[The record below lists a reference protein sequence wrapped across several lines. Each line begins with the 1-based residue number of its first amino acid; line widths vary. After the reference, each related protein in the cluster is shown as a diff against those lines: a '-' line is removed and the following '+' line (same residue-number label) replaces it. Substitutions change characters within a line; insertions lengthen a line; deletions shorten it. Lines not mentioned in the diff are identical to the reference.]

1 MKTLYILRHAKS
13 SWASVEQLPDH
24 ERPLLEEGK
33 KRTRKLIN
41 YLLENA
47 IKPELILS
55 STAKRA
61 SETAGYIASALAIDN
76 AQIKLIPSLYNAG
89 TEQIFNQFID
99 LDDSLNSIMIVG
111 HNPSLTN
118 FVNYWLEPPID
129 WLPTSGLVG
138 IEFDTVHW
146 GDIPK
151 ATAKVKFVVSPKLLK
166 GQ

>member
-33 KRTRKLIN
+33 KRTRKIIN
-41 YLLENA
+41 YLLQNK
-47 IKPELILS
+47 IMPELIIS

-61 SETAGYIASALAIDN
+61 SETAGYIASALAVDA
-76 AQIKLIPSLYNAG
+76 AQIKLVPSLYNAG
-89 TEQIFNQFID
+89 SEQIFNQFID
-99 LDDSLNSIMIVG
+99 LDDSLASVMIVG

-118 FVNYWLEPPID
+118 FVNYWLKPSLD

-138 IEFDTVHW
+138 IEFDTKHW
-146 GDIPK
+146 EELSK
-151 ATAKVKFVVSPKLLK
+151 AKAKVKFVISPKMLK

>member
-13 SWASVEQLPDH
+13 SWASVEQLSDH

-33 KRTRKLIN
+33 KRTRKIIN
-41 YLLENA
+41 YLLTNQ
-47 IKPELILS
+47 IKPDLILC

-61 SETAGYIASALAIDN
+61 SETAGYIANALAINN
-76 AQIKLIPSLYNAG
+76 AQIRLIPSLYNAG
-89 TEQIFNQFID
+89 IDQIFNQFID
-99 LDDSLNSIMIVG
+99 LDESVGSLMIVG

-118 FVNYWLEPPID
+118 FVNHWLEPQID

-138 IEFDTVHW
+138 IDFDTTQW
-146 GDIPK
+146 EEIAK
-151 ATAKVKFVVSPKLLK
+151 ANAKVKFVVFPKLLK